1 MIKSYFGVYHNI
13 VQNSISMFVENWQM
27 FLSLTAILGVGYA
40 TVRKFERILGKDEK
54 GRTIADRLDRV
65 EHQIFPNGG
74 SSMADKVNNL
84 DSKQNEIKSDL
95 KQLTGEVK
103 VIHDVLVAYIAD
115 KK

>member
-1 MIKSYFGVYHNI
+1 
-13 VQNSISMFVENWQM
+13 MFVENWQM
-27 FLSLTAILGVGYA
+27 FLSLTAIFGVGYA

-74 SSMADKVNNL
+74 SSIPDKVKCLADNQ
-84 DSKQNEIKSDL
+84 SEIKQDI

>member
-1 MIKSYFGVYHNI
+1 MN
-13 VQNSISMFVENWQM
+13 NSISMFVENWQM
-27 FLSLTAILGVGYA
+27 FLSLTAIFGVGYA

-74 SSMADKVNNL
+74 SSIADKVNCLGDN
-84 DSKQNEIKSDL
+84 QNEIKSDV
-95 KQLTGEVK
+95 KQLSGELRI
-103 VIHDVLVAYIAD
+103 IHDVLVAYIAD